1 MTLAQ
6 LTYFVRTA
14 ETGHLTQT
22 ANEFVIAQPSLTQSI
37 HKLEDELGF
46 PLFEKSGRR
55 LLLTREGNQF
65 FVYAKAVVEAQEKAR
80 SAAERIYQANKGL
93 VRFAHTEPV
102 PKEFIPNLIHEF
114 LSKKENQG
122 VRLESDIAG
131 TSKIYRE
138 LRGDEIDFGF
148 CSKYAEEA
156 EDLIMYPLFKRP
168 IVLITS
174 KNDPLAKIERVEP
187 EDLAR
192 RPCVSYSPDSAMYHQ
207 IQKLW
212 TELGIRPDVQY
223 RCAGVAIGGLVARGL
238 GWALVAMTD
247 EIMDE
252 NIAVIH
258 MPRLKLERTMYLA
271 MRADR
276 KHGPAAERFLH
287 FVLDYSKR
295 FQ

>member
-46 PLFEKSGRR
+46 SLFEKSGRR
-55 LLLTREGNQF
+55 LLLTREGKQF
-65 FVYAKAVVEAQEKAR
+65 FIYAKSVVEAQEKAR
-80 SAAERIYQANKGL
+80 SAAEHIYQANKGL
-93 VRFAHTEPV
+93 VRFAHTEPT
-102 PKEFIPNLIHEF
+102 PKEFIPNLIYDF
-114 LSKKENQG
+114 LSKKENKG

-138 LRGDEIDFGF
+138 LRNDEIDFGF
-148 CSKYAEEA
+148 CSKGA
-156 EDLIMYPLFKRP
+156 EDADDLVMYPLFKHP

-174 KNDPLAKIERVEP
+174 RNDPLTKMDPVEP
-187 EDLAR
+187 EELAR
-192 RPCVSYSPDSAMYHQ
+192 RPCVSYSSNSAMYHQ
-207 IQKLW
+207 IQQFW
-212 TELGIRPDVQY
+212 TELGIQPNVQF
-223 RCAGVAIGGLVARGL
+223 RSSAVAIGGLVARGL
-238 GWALVAMTD
+238 GWAFVALTD
-247 EIMDE
+247 EILNED
-252 NIAVIH
+252 IAVLH
-258 MPRLKLERTMYLA
+258 MPKLKLERTMYLA

-276 KHGPAAERFLH
+276 KHGPAAERFLK
-287 FVLDYSKR
+287 FVLEYSKG